1 MKYIRSYQLFLESN
15 KEDELID
22 LLSNIEQI
30 AKSQGLDIK
39 ADEEQIAKELL
50 NKIEQT
56 PEVNKDIEMTKSSIQ
71 SSLNESAGALGF
83 QSILHTI
90 EANFETGE
98 HIETVG
104 HDIVPHD
111 THREVFSKIKKI
123 WHIVVKVIKWVTK
136 PVGYIFDLFEK
147 AIFWIARKV
156 FGASFETSYKAGK
169 FTFAVISIVLI
180 IAAIVAIKEL
190 VAVSSGLGFISSLFL
205 CMKKGVIFAKLK
217 SVAQSVWS
225 CVKKINQARSNE
237 NRLMDPVEFFDFI
250 NKISKD
256 KKIQSTF
263 DVHTLQDY
271 FQSQD
276 YKTKKIISQNLS
288 SIANAFVREVD
299 GVEKIKRP
307 NIPLQQPLPFSHK
320 GIKRLNF
327 DKIIKIPYLRKLLL
341 PVIPIEKL
349 GELADEKIELI
360 KYSWEKET
368 IDDFKKYISG
378 QWIDSYNKYV
388 DVADDDISK
397 RFGHSLEN
405 LKDFG
410 KENAEILFKAM
421 DGPGTDEESI
431 YSVFDKIKSEDY
443 FWSVYLEF
451 GLRQDNDLIEWLFG
465 DLNENDLYELSFK
478 LKKIG
483 WKKGWNVS
491 EILKDSL
498 EEYHKNNPEWSLSIS
513 GWK

>member
-190 VAVSSGLGFISSLFL
+190 FAVSNGLGFIAGLFL
-205 CMKKGVIFAKLK
+205 CLKKGAIFAKLK

-225 CVKKINQARSNE
+225 CIKKINQSNVE
-237 NRLMDPVEFFDFI
+237 NTLTDPVEFFDFI
-250 NKISKD
+250 EKKFSK
-256 KKIQSTF
+256 KLNLES
-263 DVHTLQDY
+263 DVHTLQVY
-271 FQSQD
+271 FNSAD
-276 YKTKKIISQNLS
+276 NKTKKIISNTFNRVLGILTVKSDKNDEIKQLPYYLSVKKYGMSFENLKQ
-288 SIANAFVREVD
+288 V
-299 GVEKIKRP
+299 
-307 NIPLQQPLPFSHK
+307 
-320 GIKRLNF
+320 
-327 DKIIKIPYLRKLLL
+327 PYLRGLLL
-341 PVIPIEKL
+341 PITPDDVIQHKISYEKT
-349 GELADEKIELI
+349 ELI
-360 KYSWEKET
+360 KHFWSRET

-378 QWIDSYNKYV
+378 QWIESYNDYV
-388 DVADDDISK
+388 DIADNDISK
-397 RFGHSLEN
+397 RFGHSLGH

-421 DGPGTDEESI
+421 DGPATDEDVI

-451 GLRQDNDLIEWLFG
+451 GLRQNSDLIEWLFG
-465 DLNENDLYELSFK
+465 DLNENDLYELSLK

-491 EILKDSL
+491 DILKGTLDD
-498 EEYHKNNPEWSLSIS
+498 YHKNNPEWSLSIS

>member
-22 LLSNIEQI
+22 LISNIEQI
-30 AKSQGLDIK
+30 SKSKGLDVK

-56 PEVNKDIEMTKSSIQ
+56 PEVNKSIEMSKSSIE

-83 QSILHTI
+83 ESILHTI

-111 THREVFSKIKKI
+111 THTEVVSKIKKI
-123 WHIVVKVIKWVTK
+123 WHIVVKIVKWVTK

-180 IAAIVAIKEL
+180 IAAIIAIKEL
-190 VAVSSGLGFISSLFL
+190 IAVSSGLGFISALFL
-205 CMKKGVIFAKLK
+205 CLKKGVIFAKLK

-225 CVKKINQARSNE
+225 CVKKIKQAGANE
-237 NRLMDPVEFFDFI
+237 NKLMDPVEFFDFI

-256 KKIQSTF
+256 KKIQSTN

-276 YKTKKIISQNLS
+276 YKTKKIISKNLS
-288 SIANAFVREVD
+288 SILNAFVREVD
-299 GVEKIKRP
+299 GVEKIKY
-307 NIPLQQPLPFSHK
+307 LSSTK
-320 GIKRLNF
+320 GFDF
-327 DKIIKIPYLRKLLL
+327 DKMVKIPYLRKLLL
-341 PVIPIEKL
+341 PIIPIEKIREV
-349 GELADEKIELI
+349 GDEKIELI

-368 IDDFKKYISG
+368 IDDFKKYISS
-378 QWIDSYNKYV
+378 QWIESYNKYV

-397 RFGHSLEN
+397 RFGHSLEH

-421 DGPGTDEESI
+421 DGPGTDEEAI
-431 YSVFDKIKSEDY
+431 YNVFDKIKSEDY

-451 GLRQDNDLIEWLFG
+451 GLRQNSDLIEWLFD

-483 WKKGWNVS
+483 WKKGWDVS
-491 EILKDSL
+491 EILKGSL
-498 EEYHKNNPEWSLSIS
+498 EEYQKNNPEWSLSLS
-513 GWK
+513 GWKR